1 MTDSSTAVRAL
12 RRVREYNEKVEYI
25 HLNPVRAGRMAR
37 PQDRPWSSSHDYT
50 GSTGQRPRHRAPYPW
65 TACGSLPTNKHESE
79 VGGELPQS
87 KGKQRLTLRFKT
99 GIQPTRDS
107 RRPRQ
112 PRTRKGRR
120 DR

>member
-12 RRVREYNEKVEYI
+12 RTVREYNEKVEYI

-65 TACGSLPTNKHESE
+65 TGRVAPCRRTNTNLKS
-79 VGGELPQS
+79 GENC
-87 KGKQRLTLRFKT
+87 
-99 GIQPTRDS
+99 
-107 RRPRQ
+107 RRVRANSA
-112 PRTRKGRR
+112 
-120 DR
+120 